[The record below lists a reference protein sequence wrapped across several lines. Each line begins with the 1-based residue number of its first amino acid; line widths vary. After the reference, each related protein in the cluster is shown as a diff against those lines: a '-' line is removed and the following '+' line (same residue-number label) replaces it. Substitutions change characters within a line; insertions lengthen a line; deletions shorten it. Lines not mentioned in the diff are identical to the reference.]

1 MSKTRKTQKTRQLR
15 TRPTLQQPCRISD
28 KPNLCCRTVRRVYR
42 SCVQKT
48 SANNTGHLSDHLDT
62 GFIAFHQLHPA
73 E

>member
-28 KPNLCCRTVRRVYR
+28 KPNLCCRTVRRVLSKLR
-42 SCVQKT
+42 
-48 SANNTGHLSDHLDT
+48 ANNTRHLSDHLDT